1 MDWLKSVFAQLDS
14 KTVWGVLLLL
24 VTQLT
29 GLNSEDVSGL
39 VGNVVDFLTAVG
51 AFLTTVGISHRLNK
65 WIEAI
70 KEKTG

>member
-24 VTQLT
+24 VTQHT

-39 VGNVVDFLTAVG
+39 VGNVVDILTALG
-51 AFLTTVGISHRLNK
+51 AFLTTVGLNHKLNK
-65 WIEAI
+65 WTEAI
-70 KEKTG
+70 KDKTG